1 MSPRSEHKVGVTH
14 VDTVGHAG
22 EPDSP
27 LLWLHCAIAMPGNRW
42 LGDETFRL
50 IDFKGQE
57 SISQPFE
64 YQLEL
69 RGNTNPSAPL
79 ELDFSALMGRP
90 ITVGINDAI
99 KSDRPDAAAR
109 FVQAVKQGSAPG
121 MNVFNGVVTSFSMAQ
136 PAVYKITMKPALWK
150 LTLTNNY
157 RVYPQMSVHDAIE
170 QLMRRHYLDYSLED
184 ISGQNNLAVA
194 RVQDWLQSGESD
206 YAFLQRLMS
215 KAHIFYYFKHYGDR
229 HVVVFSNRAVYPQA
243 FGDRPLRYTY
253 TSIDDLGRHFND
265 VVYQYS
271 YEQSLASSGVSGGFV
286 HQESA
291 SEEDTVADYQTF
303 SSQMP
308 ADPGELPFNQYRT
321 YEYGFSNDSAQEYV
335 KNTASC
341 LASSASQ
348 LNGGSMC
355 WHFRVGH
362 RFTLRGDM
370 DEGTSPRPVR
380 PTLENRQFVLSQ
392 VQHSASSQGSYTNT
406 FEATE
411 AEGLLSPFSV
421 QDTQQGAIIARVVD
435 VEGQRP
441 QDWRFYEPQ
450 NFDPESARLRDT
462 QASPTDLMT
471 KGVYV
476 QFSSPGSPGD
486 PVWVKLAP
494 HMQTVPEIGVMVLVS
509 RANDE
514 SELPEVQSIV
524 QANGSLVVTP
534 SGWTANTNVGSS
546 YSTSYGDNQSIRFGL
561 HSDYDLDKAV
571 NIVTS
576 KYDTGDYRDTS
587 YSQGG
592 SYSYSTSENG
602 KDGLLSR
609 SDSFGCTYSTHEGA
623 EVWSK
628 STVGKT
634 TSYSTVTGDSYSED
648 ISQGT
653 ATRKSTQNIVVG
665 TSTTAMQTNMSATGM
680 NSSTETVGVT
690 TSASAIGVST
700 GMSMTG
706 VALQSSVTGVRT
718 ESSLTGMVTSASLT
732 GMSSSVSATGSTEA
746 VSVTGSAIDTRV
758 TGSSITT
765 SVTGSNI
772 QTNVTG
778 SSVDTSVV
786 GASTRLN
793 VVGESTGIS
802 VTGSSTEI
810 GVSGSETHIGVKGD
824 TTSVEIVGGGIA
836 LNVAAARMA
845 VDITGISISIP
856 ITYIYV

>member
-1 MSPRSEHKVGVTH
+1 MSPRDDQVGVTR
-14 VDTVGHAG
+14 VDTIGQAG
-22 EPDSP
+22 KPDSP
-27 LLWLHCAIAMPGNRW
+27 LLWLHCAITLPGNRW
-42 LGDETFRL
+42 YGDETFRL

-57 SISQPFE
+57 SISEPFD

-69 RGNTNPSAPL
+69 RASTSPSGAV
-79 ELDFSALMGRP
+79 EIDFDQVIGRP
-90 ITVGINDAI
+90 ITVGINSAI

-109 FVQAVKQGSAPG
+109 FMQAVKQGSAPG
-121 MNVFNGVVTSFSMAQ
+121 MNVFNGMVSSFTMAQ
-136 PAVYKITMKPALWK
+136 PGVYRIGMKPALWK

-157 RVYPQMSVHDAIE
+157 RVYPQMSVRDAIE

-184 ISGQNNLAVA
+184 ISGNNNLAVA

-215 KAHIFYYFKHYGDR
+215 KAHIFYYFQHYGDR

-253 TSIDDLGRHFND
+253 TSIDDLGLHFDD
-265 VVYQYS
+265 VVYEYS
-271 YEQSLASSGVSGGFV
+271 YQQSLVSSGVSGGFV

-291 SEEDTVADYQTF
+291 SEQDTVADYQTF

-335 KNTASC
+335 KNTASV
-341 LASSASQ
+341 LASSSSQ
-348 LNGGSMC
+348 LNGGSTCMY
-355 WHFRVGH
+355 FRVGY
-362 RFTLRGDM
+362 RFTLQGNM
-370 DEGTSPRPVR
+370 AEGTSPRAVR
-380 PTLENRQFVLSQ
+380 PTLQGKPFVLSR
-392 VQHSASSQGSYTNT
+392 VQHSASAEGSYTNT

-411 AEGLLSPFSV
+411 ANGLISPFSV
-421 QDTQQGAIIARVVD
+421 QDTQQGSILARVVD

-450 NFDPESARLRDT
+450 NFDPESSNLRDT
-462 QASPTDLMT
+462 QAAPTDLMA

-571 NIVTS
+571 SIVTS

-587 YSQGG
+587 YSQGA
-592 SYSYSTSENG
+592 SYSYATSENG

-628 STVGKT
+628 STLGKT

-648 ISQGT
+648 VSLGT
-653 ATRKSTQNIVVG
+653 ATRKSTQNIVDN
-665 TSTTAMQTNMSATGM
+665 TSLTAMQ
-680 NSSTETVGVT
+680 SSTSAVGLTTSIDTIGSTTT
-690 TSASAIGVST
+690 TSAVGIST
-700 GMSMTG
+700 GISMTG
-706 VALQSSVTGVRT
+706 AALQTSVTGVRT
-718 ESSLTGMVTSASLT
+718 ESSLTGAVTSASLT

-746 VSVTGSAIDTRV
+746 VAVTGSAIDTRV
-758 TGSSITT
+758 TGSSIST
-765 SVTGSNI
+765 SVTGSSI
-772 QTNVTG
+772 QTNVVG
-778 SSVDTSVV
+778 SSIDTSVV
-786 GASTRLN
+786 GASTRLS
-793 VVGESTGIS
+793 VTGESTGIS
-802 VTGSSTEI
+802 VTGDTTDI
-810 GVSGSETHIGVKGD
+810 GVVASETHVGVKGMS
-824 TTSVEIVGGGIA
+824 TSVEVIGTGLSVK
-836 LNVAAARMA
+836 VAAAQIG
-845 VDITGISISIP
+845 VEITGISVSIP